1 MKMPPQ
7 HWKNTSLQHIPGERW
22 TDCVFVDTDGKS
34 FDYSGLYMISTMGR
48 VKTCDRLH
56 KIRTNCTIPV
66 KSKIVKPDNLNGTD
80 YLRVRLIRKGAG
92 KAFLVHRLVM
102 LCFTEKIPG
111 KDKVNHKKG
120 IKWDNRLKMLEWTDH
135 PENIQHAFDTGL
147 HRGYPGEESGQ
158 AKIDN

>member
-135 PENIQHAFDTGL
+135 PENIQQAFDTGL

-158 AKIDN
+158 AKIEN